1 MSVSESQ
8 SLVSALKGFEFLDG
22 LFIWHD
28 ILIFINKVRK
38 KRQYKHMSLY
48 ATLKHIEGSTSYFK
62 RYKDKGFTQSMYYM
76 KNIASEM
83 DIGLKYCTKHQMK
96 QKEIL

>member
-38 KRQYKHMSLY
+38 KR
-48 ATLKHIEGSTSYFK
+48 
-62 RYKDKGFTQSMYYM
+62 
-76 KNIASEM
+76 
-83 DIGLKYCTKHQMK
+83 
-96 QKEIL
+96 